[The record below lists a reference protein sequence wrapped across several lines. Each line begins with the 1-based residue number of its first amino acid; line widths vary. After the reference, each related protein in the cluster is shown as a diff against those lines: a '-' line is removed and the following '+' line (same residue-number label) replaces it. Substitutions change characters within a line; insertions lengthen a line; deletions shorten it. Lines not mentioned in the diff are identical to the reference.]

1 MRVVGMKDFGGPDKL
16 KVFDIKEVHPG
27 PGEVRIRVH
36 AAAVNP
42 VDIAFR
48 SGQMGDFA
56 GRARPLVPGREAAGV
71 ISEVGSG
78 VNWQIGDRVMAITEP
93 FSPYG
98 GAGAYADEV
107 VVPAE
112 HVSRIPEG
120 LDFVAASTLPMNGVT
135 AHMALDQLNLAPGQT
150 LAVTGAA
157 GVVGGYIIQ
166 LAKKRGLRVIADA
179 SAEDEQLVHD
189 LGADEVVRRG
199 EDVAHN
205 IRKIVPDGVDGVAD
219 SAAQMG
225 AVVPA
230 VRDNG
235 RIAFLRPWSG
245 QMDRGILRENVFL
258 TSYYSLRYIAEEVE
272 KGILTPR
279 VADIIPAEQAY
290 NAHRRF
296 EAGGIRGRLVLD
308 FSK

>member
-1 MRVVGMKDFGGPDKL
+1 MRVVGMNDFGGPDKL

-36 AAAVNP
+36 AASVNP

-48 SGQMGDFA
+48 SGQMGGFA
-56 GRARPLVPGREAAGV
+56 GRSRPLIPGKEAAGV

-78 VNWQIGDRVMAITEP
+78 VKWQVGDRVMAIASP

-98 GAGAYADEV
+98 GAYADEV

-112 HVSRIPEG
+112 HISRIPEG
-120 LDFVAASTLPMNGVT
+120 LDFAAASTLPMNGVT
-135 AHMALDQLNLAPGQT
+135 AHTTLDQLNLAPGQT

-157 GVVGGYIIQ
+157 GIVGGYIIQ

-179 SAEDEQLVHD
+179 SAEDEQLVRD

-199 EDVAHN
+199 EEIGYN
-205 IRKIVPDGVDGVAD
+205 IRKLVPDGVDGLAD

-235 RIAFLRPWSG
+235 RIAFLRPWPG
-245 QMDRGILRENVFL
+245 QPGRGIFGEYVSL
-258 TSYYSLRYIAEEVE
+258 TSYYSLRYISEEVE

-279 VADIIPAEQAY
+279 VADIFPAEQAY
-290 NAHRRF
+290 NAHLRF
-296 EAGGIRGRLVLD
+296 ESKGVRGRLVLD